1 MKTEVKFGDI
11 WKLGNH
17 QLLCGDSSEEAMVN
31 ALLKTKKP
39 VLMVTDPPY
48 GVNYTNSKTRRFR
61 NDKNIIDNNEIS
73 LSDIKIRNDHRSN
86 WGKAISLSRSRIA
99 YVWGP
104 STNIDVTTQSL
115 RDANYKV
122 RQSIVWAKNRFA
134 LTSHGYHWKHEVCF
148 YSVKEGQTST
158 WTGDRKQTS
167 LWEESVINPS
177 ERIHPTQKPIGLY
190 LRPINNHTEKG
201 DYVYD
206 PFAGSGVLFVACEET
221 GRKAL
226 GVELDPEYCSRIIN
240 RYQEQTGKKAKLVK
254 NIFEEAQA
262 SA

>member
-31 ALLKTKKP
+31 DFLKTKKP
-39 VLMVTDPPY
+39 VLMVTDPPFGVSYNSGNSRSY
-48 GVNYTNSKTRRFR
+48 GSKKQSDTS
-61 NDKNIIDNNEIS
+61 KKT
-73 LSDIKIRNDHRSN
+73 LSDLKIRNDHRTSWTKSLN
-86 WGKAISLSRSRIA
+86 LSRSRIA
-99 YVWGP
+99 YVFGP
-104 STNIDVTTQSL
+104 SMQIDLTIQSI

-122 RQSIVWAKNRFA
+122 RQSIIWLKNRQV
-134 LTSHGYHWKHEVCF
+134 LSMHGYHWKHEACF
-148 YSVKEGQTST
+148 YAVREGETAT
-158 WTGDRKQTS
+158 WFGDRKQTS
-167 LWEESVINPS
+167 VWEEDVPKPS
-177 ERIHPTQKPIGLY
+177 ERIHPTQKPVGLY
-190 LRPINNHTEKG
+190 TRPINNHTEKG

-240 RYQEQTGKKAKLVK
+240 RYQELTGKKAKLVK